1 VYFYKIMNIGGN
13 SMLPLDGMKVLDLTQ
28 FLAGPYCTMVLSDMG
43 ADVTK
48 IEKFP
53 LGDDSR
59 RLGPFINDEGYCFAM
74 PNRNKK
80 SLALDLKSQKGIQ
93 IFTRLAEEA
102 DVIIENFRPGVSARL
117 GIDYETIKLRNP
129 GIIYCSISGFG
140 QTGPYSSKGGFD
152 IIAQGMTGFMR
163 MTGHPGGKPAKVGIA
178 INDIAAG
185 ATALYGILGAYVHK
199 LKTGKGQYLDTSL
212 VDSGLA
218 WTVWESAAYF
228 GSGEVPQPTGTRHR
242 RSTPYQAYRTE
253 DGYVTI
259 GAGNQ
264 RLWERVCN
272 QVLNTPHWLEDPLFM
287 SLDARVENVDLLE
300 EKIEEITTTKPTTHW
315 IELLDKA
322 GVPAGPVYTYD
333 QALNDPHV
341 LSRDMVVE
349 MEHPK
354 LGKIKTLGIPIKFS
368 ETPLQIRQP
377 AAWLGQHTT
386 ETLKKI
392 GYSDEEIEALFEEG
406 VIYNKYQEE
415 AGVENG
421 K

>member
-1 VYFYKIMNIGGN
+1 
-13 SMLPLDGMKVLDLTQ
+13 MLPLDGMKVLDLTQ
-28 FLAGPYCTMVLSDMG
+28 YLAGPYCTMVLSDMG

-80 SLALDLKSQKGIQ
+80 SLAIDLKSQKGKQ

-102 DVIIENFRPGVSARL
+102 DVIIENFRPGVTARL
-117 GIDYETIKLRNP
+117 GIDYETIKERNP

-152 IIAQGMTGFMR
+152 IIAQGVTGFMR
-163 MTGHPGGKPAKVGIA
+163 MTGQPDGKPAKVGIA

-228 GSGEVPQPTGTRHR
+228 GKGEVPEPTGTRHR
-242 RSTPYQAYRTE
+242 RSTPYQAYRTA

-259 GAGNQ
+259 GAGSQ
-264 RLWERVCN
+264 RLWERLCKE
-272 QVLNTPHWLEDPLFM
+272 VLNTTEWLTDPRFE
-287 SLDARVENVDLLE
+287 SLDSRVINVDVLE
-300 EKIEEITTTKPTTHW
+300 KEIENITTTKPTSYW
-315 IELLDKA
+315 VEKLDAA

-333 QALNDPHV
+333 QTLNDPHV
-341 LSRDMVVE
+341 LARDMVVE
-349 MEHPK
+349 VDHPK

-368 ETPLQIRQP
+368 ETPLQIRRP
-377 AAWLGQHTT
+377 AAWLGQDTV
-386 ETLKKI
+386 ETLQSA
-392 GYSDEEIEALFEEG
+392 GYTDEEINELFEEG
-406 VIYNKYQEE
+406 VIYNKYREE
-415 AGVENG
+415 EVGVNNG
-421 K
+421 KQ